1 MFYVKNKKKIILFLG
16 FLFMVFTSS
25 IQAED
30 LKEQTKNQIEDTK
43 SIEEKQ
49 NLIVK
54 LPEALPQVQKNTQL
68 EFEKLSSMVSG
79 LKEKL
84 DQEAK
89 TLYSNNKIVIFHS
102 NMLNTA
108 NVPVPIYQ
116 NFITYN
122 LGLDLNNQILFL
134 DTLYENKK
142 ADLTMAC
149 CEIPYE
155 VLKLD
160 GSQLTGVF
168 KVEKIE
174 NQNNKVK
181 IINFDEVL
189 SILEDPNL
197 STLTIEIN
205 TKPYSDIFSFIFN

>member
-1 MFYVKNKKKIILFLG
+1 MIYHQNKKTPPLFLG
-16 FLFMVFTSS
+16 FLFNLIFSAS
-25 IQAED
+25 IQAEN
-30 LKEQTKNQIEDTK
+30 LNKETQNQEQSKIQTSENLQI
-43 SIEEKQ
+43 
-49 NLIVK
+49 K

-68 EFEKLSSMVSG
+68 EFEKLSYMVTG

-89 TLYSNNKIVIFHS
+89 TLYSNNKIVVFHS

-122 LGLDLNNQILFL
+122 LGLDLNNQVLFL

-142 ADLTMAC
+142 ADLLISC

-160 GSQLTGVF
+160 GSQLTGIF
-168 KVEKIE
+168 KVERIDG
-174 NQNNKVK
+174 QNNKVK

-197 STLTIEIN
+197 STLTVEIN